1 MGAAHAGACRSATAE
16 SVLASWADG
25 AEAVLADSAYSRH
38 VFGDTGSGTSATTK
52 GHKACQPA
60 ESAAVVAVV
69 ADPAG
74 GQAVA
79 APVAVPVAA
88 AAPVLRGSVVGLQS
102 GDEQNAHH
110 WVTNLA
116 PLVEHH
122 VGQIRHISAARPAAR

>member
-1 MGAAHAGACRSATAE
+1 VGAAHAGACRSATAE

-38 VFGDTGSGTSATTK
+38 VYGDTGSGTSATTK

-79 APVAVPVAA
+79 APVA
-88 AAPVLRGSVVGLQS
+88 APVLRGSVSVVGHQS
-102 GDEQNAHH
+102 GEQNVH
-110 WVTNLA
+110 WVTNLP